1 MKGRN
6 KGTIVGLVCGLL
18 IGGSTATMGI
28 TDMKQKLQETKDE
41 VGLYKGLND
50 QQQDIILKY
59 SQVSGIKVSGIKVS
73 SITQSLSN
81 EQLIIELE
89 KRINDM
95 EEK

>member
-1 MKGRN
+1 MKNVSSIGTMLMLIASVGIGSVVGTLNTERN
-6 KGTIVGLVCGLL
+6 AQVKINK
-18 IGGSTATMGI
+18 M
-28 TDMKQKLQETKDE
+28 DE
-41 VGLYKGLND
+41 EVSLYKGLNE

-59 SQVSGIKVSGIKVS
+59 KQVSGIEVS

-89 KRINDM
+89 KRINDL

>member
-1 MKGRN
+1 MKN

-59 SQVSGIKVSGIKVS
+59 SQVSGIKVS
-73 SITQSLSN
+73 SITQSLEN
-81 EQLIIELE
+81 DQLIIELE
-89 KRINDM
+89 KRINDL

>member
-1 MKGRN
+1 
-6 KGTIVGLVCGLL
+6 
-18 IGGSTATMGI
+18 
-28 TDMKQKLQETKDE
+28 MKQLLLL
-41 VGLYKGLND
+41 VGVTLLLSSACIGVQLSKIEDLENNNKELDQQVSLYRGLND

-59 SQVSGIKVSGIKVS
+59 KQVSGIEVS

>member
-59 SQVSGIKVSGIKVS
+59 SQVSGIKVS

>member
-1 MKGRN
+1 MKN

-41 VGLYKGLND
+41 LGLYKGLND

-59 SQVSGIKVSGIKVS
+59 SQVSGIKVS
-73 SITQSLSN
+73 SITQSLEN
-81 EQLIIELE
+81 DQLILELE
-89 KRINDM
+89 KRINDL

>member
-1 MKGRN
+1 
-6 KGTIVGLVCGLL
+6 
-18 IGGSTATMGI
+18 
-28 TDMKQKLQETKDE
+28 MKQLLL
-41 VGLYKGLND
+41 VGVTLILSSTCIGIQSSKIEDLENHNKELDQQVSLYRGLND

-59 SQVSGIKVSGIKVS
+59 KQVSGIEVS